1 MNIMAIETSCD
12 ETSVAIV
19 RDGYEV
25 LSNVVLSQI
34 DIHKKYGG
42 VVPEIA
48 SRHHVNNITI
58 VIDEALKKANLKKD
72 DIDAVAVTYGPGLKS
87 ALLVGVEAAKAISYV
102 LEIPLIPVHHLA
114 GHIYANRLVETLK
127 FPLIALVVSGGHTE
141 LVLMKEDYSFKI
153 VGETFDDAVGECY
166 DKVAR
171 VLNVGYP
178 GGPVID
184 KLAQSGVPTYELPL
198 PLNDDSLNYSFSG
211 LKSAVINLAHNLE
224 QRKEAIISENLAA
237 SFQKVVVEV
246 LVDKTIRAAKKYNAK
261 QILLAGG
268 VAANKSLRE
277 TLILEAEKLDQVEVL
292 IPPISYCTDNAA
304 MIGAAAYFAYQ
315 KGITADFY
323 LDAKPNIPLK

>member
-277 TLILEAEKLDQVEVL
+277 TLKLEAEKLDQVEVL

>member
-1 MNIMAIETSCD
+1 
-12 ETSVAIV
+12 
-19 RDGYEV
+19 
-25 LSNVVLSQI
+25 
-34 DIHKKYGG
+34 
-42 VVPEIA
+42 
-48 SRHHVNNITI
+48 
-58 VIDEALKKANLKKD
+58 
-72 DIDAVAVTYGPGLKS
+72 
-87 ALLVGVEAAKAISYV
+87 
-102 LEIPLIPVHHLA
+102 
-114 GHIYANRLVETLK
+114 
-127 FPLIALVVSGGHTE
+127 
-141 LVLMKEDYSFKI
+141 MKEDYSFKI

>member
-34 DIHKKYGG
+34 DINNKYGG

>member
-1 MNIMAIETSCD
+1 MAIETSCD